1 VVEVAAQDKAP
12 ELVALAPLVE
22 EMVRRKPQQTERLA
36 QQIPAVVV
44 VAHLLVLRLIQKE
57 KLVDLAS

>member
-36 QQIPAVVV
+36 QRTRVVV
-44 VAHLLVLRLIQKE
+44 VVVHLPVLHLIHRE
-57 KLVDLAS
+57 KLAALAS